1 MMQRVNPIYFFLF
14 IAPVFWLG
22 GCYVES
28 AKPIEDKQLVIV
40 SDYLRVEDTLLFQK
54 FEEKHKVDVIIRSMN
69 ANELIGYMRNAR
81 HNSGLDIIMMK
92 SLYDVLHLQKQDVL
106 HQFGANEKMFNL
118 DTSFISTNYNF
129 AGIGFDPFMVY
140 RANDTSSV
148 IKKVTE
154 LSKIEHYSALS
165 KKSEI
170 VLLSELRRKVG
181 RATFYSWGKNWIPK
195 SHNLQIEKVDSLTN
209 PGFPVLGLF
218 SDVKSIDSLSNNIV
232 SSSFIN
238 DDDGRNPYNLRTICI
253 INQSEHYTL
262 ARKFIS
268 FYRNPGHN
276 DDLSLK
282 LDIIPLF
289 FELSERTFNFT
300 PNTVN
305 PEKQMQYYTITERI
319 INKLDD

>member
-1 MMQRVNPIYFFLF
+1 MRSVHPIYFFLL
-14 IAPVFWLG
+14 IIPVFWLG

-28 AKPIEDKQLVIV
+28 AKPMEDKQLVIV
-40 SDYLRVEDTLLFQK
+40 SDYLNAEDTLLFENFK
-54 FEEKHKVDVIIRSMN
+54 EKHNVDVIIRSMT

-129 AGIGFDPFMVY
+129 AGIGFDPFMTY
-140 RANDTSSV
+140 RAIDTALV
-148 IKKVTE
+148 IKNVKE
-154 LSKIEHYSALS
+154 LAQVEHYSSLS
-165 KKSEI
+165 EKSKI
-170 VLLSELRRKVG
+170 VLFSELRRKVG
-181 RATFYSWGKNWIPK
+181 RATFYSWGKNWVPK
-195 SHNLQIEKVDSLTN
+195 GHDIELGKVDSLTN
-209 PGFPVLGLF
+209 PGLPVVGLY
-218 SDVKSIDSLSNNIV
+218 SNLQSIDSLTQNKVI
-232 SSSFIN
+232 SSFLY
-238 DDDGRNPYNLRTICI
+238 DDEERNPYNLRTICI

-262 ARKFIS
+262 ARKFIT

-282 LDIIPLF
+282 LQIIPLF